1 MFSDHVKILVDG
13 AFFSLNMQVIY
24 YSVLVMK
31 PLEKM
36 NTTSTLV
43 SLEYK
48 GVLYKFSMDSLR
60 IFEELIWC
68 FSGGF
73 PGVFRGFSKGFPRV
87 FQGFSKKIPR
97 VF

>member
-48 GVLYKFSMDSLR
+48 GVLYKFSMDSL
-60 IFEELIWC
+60 
-68 FSGGF
+68 GF
-73 PGVFRGFSKGFPRV
+73 
-87 FQGFSKKIPR
+87 
-97 VF
+97 